1 MSNTEDNL
9 TFWDHLDELRSTL
22 MRIIGVTALFGIV
35 AFCFKDWLFEVVLA
49 PTESDFVTYRLLDRL
64 GVMFGSEPKE
74 FSLSLINT
82 ALAQQFLTHMKT
94 AFSAGLLCAVPYIL
108 YALLAF
114 VAPALYDHER
124 RYVSVLVICGYVMF
138 MVGVLLSYFLIFP
151 FTFRFLSTYQVS
163 ADVVNMISLDSY
175 MSAFMGMIFMIG
187 LIFEMPILCWML
199 AKLQILNAEFMR
211 KYRRHAIVLIL
222 IVAAIITP
230 TSDVFTLS
238 LVSLPMYLLYELS
251 IGVVS
256 RVNKSIKAD

>member
-1 MSNTEDNL
+1 MSSAEDNL

-35 AFCFKDWLFEVVLA
+35 AFFFKDWLFDVVLA
-49 PTESDFVTYRLLDRL
+49 PTQSDFVTYRLLDRL
-64 GVMFGSEPKE
+64 GAIFGSETKE

-114 VAPALYDHER
+114 VTPALYDHEK
-124 RYVSVLVICGYVMF
+124 RYVSALVVCGYVMF
-138 MVGVLLSYFLIFP
+138 MVGVLLGYFLVFP

-163 ADVVNMISLDSY
+163 GEVVNMISLDSY
-175 MSAFMGMIFMIG
+175 MSAFMGMVFLLG

-199 AKLQILNAEFMR
+199 AKLHILNAEFMR
-211 KYRRHAIVLIL
+211 KYRRHAVVLIL
-222 IVAAIITP
+222 IIAAIITP
-230 TSDVFTLS
+230 TADVFTLS
-238 LVSLPMYLLYELS
+238 LVSLPMLFLYELS
-251 IGVVS
+251 IAVVS
-256 RVNKSIKAD
+256 RVNKKTEI